1 MTLFFLFKI
10 VLVIQGP
17 LNFHMNIRI
26 SLSICIKQIA
36 EILMEGKETAFTRRK
51 GSWEGLSKQSP

>member
-1 MTLFFLFKI
+1 MFFLFKI

-26 SLSICIKQIA
+26 SLSICVKQIA
-36 EILMEGKETAFTRRK
+36 EILMEGKETAFTERK
-51 GSWEGLSKQSP
+51 RKLGGLE